1 MGGLSLL
8 GTCGKE
14 TEMTFTKDVCMDIHS
29 SFTGRSPVLQTTPAS
44 SHGRT
49 DRRLRANSPAGR
61 CDEIKQEHGNL
72 TPTCVSSEL
81 LHFLYFF
88 FFNAF
93 YFIFYFIYLLFF
105 GCTGLCGCTEYSQI
119 TASGGYSSLQCPAIL
134 LQWQFLLQSTGSK
147 RGFSNSGSWAG
158 SLWCSSFIA
167 LRHVK
172 SSQTRD

>member
-88 FFNAF
+88 FFLCFLF
-93 YFIFYFIYLLFF
+93 YFLFYLLIIFWLHWSLWLHRVF
-105 GCTGLCGCTEYSQI
+105 SNHSERGLLFI
-119 TASGGYSSLQCPAIL
+119 AVSSHLIAVAIL
-134 LQWQFLLQSTGSK
+134 VAEHRL
-147 RGFSNSGSWAG
+147 
-158 SLWCSSFIA
+158 
-167 LRHVK
+167 
-172 SSQTRD
+172 